1 MMKPPLT
8 FNRPRTILTDTDEA
22 RAQAARTLKEILH
35 DAIEYF
41 GPKEVKRIANELT
54 KGRKGNKPDE
64 KRNALMLAEYDAQAA
79 KGRVN
84 HRIFARDFCK
94 RHTEQSPEA
103 TKKQLERLLKARQQK
118 AREKAKFEE
127 KFGKKFQQQ
136 LKSRRGKSFLGT
148 E

>member
-22 RAQAARTLKEILH
+22 RAQAARTLKEILR

-41 GPKEVKRIANELT
+41 GPKEVKRIVNELT

-103 TKKQLERLLKARQQK
+103 TKRHLERLLKARQ
-118 AREKAKFEE
+118 EEAK
-127 KFGKKFQQQ
+127 KKTLDERKIQE
-136 LKSRRGKSFLGT
+136 LKSRRGKSLLGA